1 MSDNRSK
8 NFKIYLRQILD
19 KEIAIFIQFASS
31 SQKSALKRG
40 VIAIRDGQVSNSTV
54 NRHVDKYIKSNSTK
68 PELENLIQDLISR
81 ASKAEEKASSSNSE
95 ALKSGL
101 DRLTLHLANE
111 NGRYNAV
118 NFELLELDREQ
129 ALEVIEISEFNAREA
144 ENLKPQDVA
153 GIIKTLPKGQR
164 EPAWAYRANGK
175 LYIFDGL
182 RRFTAFKLCEDVK
195 TFKLYVT
202 EEAFSIFMYASYD
215 NLSEDKLERTPY
227 EQGKYWLAL
236 AEKDNLKIT
245 DQYSKD
251 EKSTREEIRDF
262 CQRFNIAYNT
272 FLKYLRL
279 LKLDSSWRKA
289 MPFTSTLT
297 IKQLENLLKLQIK
310 CHEHNIDLNGLIASV
325 ATPDFDEESTN
336 KTENS
341 RANKKFIDAL
351 SSSIAQMVV
360 DVESTEDVTRELYRN
375 GDTVVQ
381 LKSTRDNKG
390 RTVDTIVMK
399 RFDKSTS
406 QLLLREIEQTIL
418 KLTNNTK

>member
-19 KEIAIFIQFASS
+19 EEIETFIQFASS
-31 SQKSALKRG
+31 SQKTALKRG
-40 VIAIRDGQVSNSTV
+40 VTAIRDGQVSNSTI
-54 NRHVDKYIKSNSTK
+54 NRHVDKYIKSNSTRS
-68 PELENLIQDLISR
+68 ELEELIQNLIAR
-81 ASKAEEKASSSNSE
+81 ASKTENQTSSTNSK
-95 ALKSGL
+95 ALKSGS
-101 DRLTLHLANE
+101 DQLTLHLADE

-118 NFELLELDREQ
+118 PFVLQELERSQ
-129 ALEVIEISEFNAREA
+129 ALEIIEISEFNAREA

-164 EPAWAYRANGK
+164 EPAWAYRAHGK

-182 RRFTAFKLCEDVK
+182 RRFTAFKLCEEVK

-202 EEAFSIFMYASYD
+202 DVAFNIFMYASYD

-245 DQYSKD
+245 DRYHKD
-251 EKSTREEIRDF
+251 EKSTKDEVKDF
-262 CQRFNIAYNT
+262 CQRFNISYNT
-272 FLKYLRL
+272 FVKYLRL

-297 IKQLENLLKLQIK
+297 IKQLEDLLKLQVK
-310 CHEHNIDLNGLIASV
+310 CHDNNIEVNDLLSSV
-325 ATPDFDEESTN
+325 DFPFFDEESTN

-341 RANKKFIDAL
+341 KANKKLIEAL
-351 SSSIAQMVV
+351 TNSLDQKLQVKPRS
-360 DVESTEDVTRELYRN
+360 DTTKELYRN
-375 GDTVVQ
+375 GDSVIQ
-381 LKSTRDNKG
+381 LKSSKDNKG
-390 RTVDTIVMK
+390 RTVDTVVLK
-399 RFDKSTS
+399 RLDRNTS
-406 QLLLREIEQTIL
+406 QQILKEIEEMIL
-418 KLTNNTK
+418 KITSSSRS